1 MCICIYVPNTLSVF
15 TVEIGFRIDALT
27 ISESE
32 ESVEVC
38 LNTLGTP
45 LMDTTINVSV
55 LYGSA
60 REEGKMYNI
69 YI

>member
-1 MCICIYVPNTLSVF
+1 MFQTLF

-45 LMDTTINVSV
+45 VTDTTINVSV

-60 REEGKMYNI
+60 GEEGEMYNRST
-69 YI
+69 